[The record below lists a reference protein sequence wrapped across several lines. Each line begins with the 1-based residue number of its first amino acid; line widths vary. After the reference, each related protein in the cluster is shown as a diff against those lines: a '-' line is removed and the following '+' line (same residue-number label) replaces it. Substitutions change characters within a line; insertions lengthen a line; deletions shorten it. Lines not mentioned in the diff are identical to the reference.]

1 MTEFDLVLRGG
12 TIVDGSGRPPRTG
25 DIGVHDGTVVAVGT
39 ADGRAR
45 RELDVS
51 GSLVTPGFVD
61 VHTHYDGQAT
71 WDSRL
76 SPSSWNGVTTVVM
89 GNCGVGFAPVRST
102 DHDRLIELMEG
113 VEDIPGTALHEGLQ
127 WDWSTFPE
135 YLDALERRPHDVDFA
150 AQVPHAALRVHVM
163 GERAVAHAAATEA
176 EIAVMAEAAGEAI
189 SAGAVGFS
197 SSRTLNHK
205 SRQGELIPSYGA
217 GADELRAIAAAIGA
231 TGRGVLQL
239 ITDFIDVGTDFE
251 IIEGMLRAARRPM
264 SVSLLQS
271 RDRPEGFRAVLGF
284 IAQMNA
290 QGHQLR
296 GQAASRAVGTIHGL
310 GSSLHPFMMNPVW
323 RSELAH
329 LPWIEQAR
337 RMADPRLKSRIL
349 ESQTTEKD
357 LSRGSGV
364 RIDRWDMMYALTDP
378 PAYEPNPAE
387 DSIAAMSRRSGRS
400 PEDLAYDL
408 LIADDGRGLI
418 YQPFQNYADGNLGA
432 VREMLIDEYTIPGL
446 SDGGAHVG
454 TICDASFV
462 TSLLQYWVR
471 DREHGRLDLS
481 FVVRRQARETA
492 GAVGLLDRG
501 LLAPGYKADINVIDL
516 AALALRRP
524 EIHADLPAGGRR
536 LLQRVDGI
544 LHTFVSGI
552 ETYSD
557 GEHTGELPGRLVR
570 GPRADPATA
579 TQIGCA

>member
-1 MTEFDLVLRGG
+1 
-12 TIVDGSGRPPRTG
+12 
-25 DIGVHDGTVVAVGT
+25 
-39 ADGRAR
+39 
-45 RELDVS
+45 
-51 GSLVTPGFVD
+51 
-61 VHTHYDGQAT
+61 
-71 WDSRL
+71 
-76 SPSSWNGVTTVVM
+76 
-89 GNCGVGFAPVRST
+89 
-102 DHDRLIELMEG
+102 
-113 VEDIPGTALHEGLQ
+113 
-127 WDWSTFPE
+127 
-135 YLDALERRPHDVDFA
+135 
-150 AQVPHAALRVHVM
+150 
-163 GERAVAHAAATEA
+163 
-176 EIAVMAEAAGEAI
+176 
-189 SAGAVGFS
+189 
-197 SSRTLNHK
+197 
-205 SRQGELIPSYGA
+205 
-217 GADELRAIAAAIGA
+217 
-231 TGRGVLQL
+231 
-239 ITDFIDVGTDFE
+239 
-251 IIEGMLRAARRPM
+251 
-264 SVSLLQS
+264 
-271 RDRPEGFRAVLGF
+271 
-284 IAQMNA
+284 
-290 QGHQLR
+290 
-296 GQAASRAVGTIHGL
+296 
-310 GSSLHPFMMNPVW
+310 
-323 RSELAH
+323 
-329 LPWIEQAR
+329 
-337 RMADPRLKSRIL
+337 MADPRLKSRIL

>member
-1 MTEFDLVLRGG
+1 M
-12 TIVDGSGRPPRTG
+12 
-25 DIGVHDGTVVAVGT
+25 
-39 ADGRAR
+39 
-45 RELDVS
+45 
-51 GSLVTPGFVD
+51 
-61 VHTHYDGQAT
+61 
-71 WDSRL
+71 
-76 SPSSWNGVTTVVM
+76 
-89 GNCGVGFAPVRST
+89 
-102 DHDRLIELMEG
+102 
-113 VEDIPGTALHEGLQ
+113 
-127 WDWSTFPE
+127 
-135 YLDALERRPHDVDFA
+135 DFA

-481 FVVRRQARETA
+481 LVVRRQARETA